1 MVYNPLQDISKP
13 NQDPQKKHLIRLNE
27 DRTRL
32 LNVRESYKT
41 DTTTPAGVSVGELI
55 STQ

>member
-27 DRTRL
+27 VRTRL

-41 DTTTPAGVSVGELI
+41 DTTPAGVSVGELI